1 MWLKYLIESIKNN
14 DEQQIL
20 EITEII
26 ITQAFNELEI
36 NGSTALHWLAWCGHG
51 EAIEMLIKARPEI
64 TKLLDND
71 GFSALHYAAL
81 NGSVKTIEILLKFKP
96 ELSNM
101 VTNGGSTALKA
112 ACWGEHWE
120 ASRLLHSYQNTIKN
134 EEILETAAQLDHSDQ
149 YSCNSSKVELIALG
163 SEQSVIEI

>member
-1 MWLKYLIESIKNN
+1 MWLKYLIEAIKDN
-14 DEQQIL
+14 DDQQIL
-20 EITEII
+20 QITEVI
-26 ITQAFNELEI
+26 ITQAFNETEI
-36 NGSTALHWLAWCGHG
+36 NGSTALHWVAWYGHVQ
-51 EAIEMLIKARPEI
+51 ATQMLINARPEI
-64 TKLLDND
+64 AKLLDND

-120 ASRLLHSYQNTIKN
+120 ASKLLHSYQNTIKN
-134 EEILETAAQLDHSDQ
+134 EDILEIAAQLDHSDQ
-149 YSCNSSKVELIALG
+149 DKSNSSKIELIA
-163 SEQSVIEI
+163 SEAGHIEI